1 MSRNRSFKSFVIV
14 LLLAALA
21 AAQDV
26 ASFEKRTTVKK
37 LDNGLTVVI
46 CERPEAPVFSF
57 FTHVDAGSVQDPL
70 GQTGLAH
77 MFEHMAF
84 KGTDKI
90 GTKDYAAEKVAL
102 EKVEQTYAAY
112 IAERDKPVG
121 RDEKKLKDLE
131 KAWKDAVAE
140 ADKYVKPN
148 EFPQIVEINGG
159 EDLNAN
165 TSDDE
170 TNYFYSFPENRLELW
185 AYLESERFLHPVMR
199 EFYKERNVVIEE
211 RRMRVDSNPIGRL
224 LEQFTTAAFQ
234 AHEYHRPTIG
244 WMSDLNSFS
253 ATDAKKF
260 FDEYYIPSNMVVTVV
275 GDVKASETMPI
286 IEKYFGRI
294 PSRPRPDERT
304 TTEPPQNAERR
315 VVLQDMSQPLYL
327 EGYHRPDYRS
337 PDDAVYDAIADL
349 MSSGRTSR
357 LYRALVRDK
366 KIAADSAG
374 FTGLPGNKYP
384 HLFAFYAFPLPG
396 HKPEEMADAIHVEIE
411 KLKNEDISDEELKMI
426 KTRAKANLDPQ
437 PGQQRRPGQQSGFI
451 PGALRRLARTVPLRW
466 TASTK
471 SPKRTFAA
479 WLIKLLFQPIVQW
492 ELSKPSPL
500 LQQRT
505 KKEERNEN
513 SSPAHSPFDSSCHQR
528 GSSASRCAS
537 DELAADS
544 DSASARVSSSGAE
557 AHRTAEWH
565 GDLSSGRPR
574 TPGHRWHRTHPRRL
588 AVRAREQSRNAGYLR
603 RSLAHR
609 WNQGANR
616 GSTRRLP

>member
-1 MSRNRSFKSFVIV
+1 MSRNRSFKSFAIV
-14 LLLAALA
+14 LILAALA

-90 GTKDYAAEKVAL
+90 GTKDYTAEKVAL
-102 EKVEQTYAAY
+102 EKVEQAYAAY

-140 ADKYVKPN
+140 ADKYVRPN

-253 ATDAKKF
+253 ATDAKRF

-275 GDVKASETMPI
+275 GDVKASETLPI

-315 VVLQDMSQPLYL
+315 VALQDMSQPLYL

-426 KTRAKANLDPQ
+426 KTRAKANLIRSLGSNEGLANNLALYQARYDDWRELFRSVDRIDKVTKADI
-437 PGQQRRPGQQSGFI
+437 RRVANQTFVPTN
-451 PGALRRLARTVPLRW
+451 RTVGIIE
-466 TASTK
+466 TK
-471 SPKRTFAA
+471 PAA
-479 WLIKLLFQPIVQW
+479 P
-492 ELSKPSPL
+492 
-500 LQQRT
+500 
-505 KKEERNEN
+505 
-513 SSPAHSPFDSSCHQR
+513 
-528 GSSASRCAS
+528 
-537 DELAADS
+537 AADQKG
-544 DSASARVSSSGAE
+544 GA
-557 AHRTAEWH
+557 
-565 GDLSSGRPR
+565 
-574 TPGHRWHRTHPRRL
+574 
-588 AVRAREQSRNAGYLR
+588 Q
-603 RSLAHR
+603 
-609 WNQGANR
+609 
-616 GSTRRLP
+616 

>member
-1 MSRNRSFKSFVIV
+1 MSRNRSFKSFAIV
-14 LLLAALA
+14 LLLAAVA

-112 IAERDKPVG
+112 IAARDKPVG

-131 KAWKDAVAE
+131 KAWRDAVAE

-294 PSRPRPDERT
+294 PSRPQPDERT

-315 VVLQDMSQPLYL
+315 VVLQDTSQPLYL

-426 KTRAKANLDPQ
+426 KTRAKANLIRSLGSNEGLANNLALYQARYDDWRELFRSVDRIDKVTKADI
-437 PGQQRRPGQQSGFI
+437 RRVANQTFVSTN
-451 PGALRRLARTVPLRW
+451 RTVGIIE
-466 TASTK
+466 TK
-471 SPKRTFAA
+471 PAA
-479 WLIKLLFQPIVQW
+479 
-492 ELSKPSPL
+492 
-500 LQQRT
+500 
-505 KKEERNEN
+505 
-513 SSPAHSPFDSSCHQR
+513 PAANQK
-528 GSSASRCAS
+528 G
-537 DELAADS
+537 
-544 DSASARVSSSGAE
+544 GA
-557 AHRTAEWH
+557 
-565 GDLSSGRPR
+565 
-574 TPGHRWHRTHPRRL
+574 
-588 AVRAREQSRNAGYLR
+588 Q
-603 RSLAHR
+603 
-609 WNQGANR
+609 
-616 GSTRRLP
+616 

>member
-1 MSRNRSFKSFVIV
+1 MSRNRSFKSFAIV
-14 LLLAALA
+14 LLLAAVA

-112 IAERDKPVG
+112 IAARDKPVG

-131 KAWKDAVAE
+131 KAWRDAVAE

-294 PSRPRPDERT
+294 PSRPQPDERT

-315 VVLQDMSQPLYL
+315 VVLQDTSQPLYL

-366 KIAADSAG
+366 RIAADSAG

-426 KTRAKANLDPQ
+426 KTRAKANLIRSLGSNEGLANNLALYQARYDDWRELFRSVDRIDKVTKADI
-437 PGQQRRPGQQSGFI
+437 RRVANQTFVPTN
-451 PGALRRLARTVPLRW
+451 RTVGIIE
-466 TASTK
+466 TK
-471 SPKRTFAA
+471 PAA
-479 WLIKLLFQPIVQW
+479 
-492 ELSKPSPL
+492 
-500 LQQRT
+500 
-505 KKEERNEN
+505 
-513 SSPAHSPFDSSCHQR
+513 PAANQK
-528 GSSASRCAS
+528 G
-537 DELAADS
+537 
-544 DSASARVSSSGAE
+544 GA
-557 AHRTAEWH
+557 
-565 GDLSSGRPR
+565 
-574 TPGHRWHRTHPRRL
+574 
-588 AVRAREQSRNAGYLR
+588 Q
-603 RSLAHR
+603 
-609 WNQGANR
+609 
-616 GSTRRLP
+616 

>member
-1 MSRNRSFKSFVIV
+1 MSYRALKSFAIV
-14 LLLAALA
+14 LILAALA
-21 AAQDV
+21 AAQDI

-90 GTKDYAAEKVAL
+90 GTTDYAAEKVAL

-121 RDEKKLKDLE
+121 RDQQKLKDLE
-131 KAWKDAVAE
+131 KAWKDAVTDAN
-140 ADKYVKPN
+140 KYVKPN
-148 EFPQIVEINGG
+148 EFPQIVENNGG

-211 RRMRVDSNPIGRL
+211 RRMRTDSNPIGRL

-234 AHEYHRPTIG
+234 AHPYHRPTIG

-253 ATDAKKF
+253 ATDAKQF
-260 FDEYYIPSNMVVTVV
+260 FDKYYIPSNMVVTVV

-286 IEKYFGRI
+286 VEKYFGRI
-294 PSRPRPDERT
+294 PSRPKPDERT

-315 VVLQDMSQPLYL
+315 VVLQEMSQPLYL

-349 MSSGRTSR
+349 MSEGRTSR

-366 KIAADSAG
+366 KIASFSAG

-396 HKPEEMADAIHVEIE
+396 HKPDEMADAIHVEIE
-411 KLKNEDISDEELKMI
+411 KLKTEDISDEELKMI
-426 KTRAKANLDPQ
+426 KTRAKANLIRGLGSNEGLANSLALYQARYDDWRELFRSVDRIDKVTKADI
-437 PGQQRRPGQQSGFI
+437 RRVANQTFVPTN
-451 PGALRRLARTVPLRW
+451 RTVGIIETK
-466 TASTK
+466 TAA
-471 SPKRTFAA
+471 P
-479 WLIKLLFQPIVQW
+479 
-492 ELSKPSPL
+492 
-500 LQQRT
+500 
-505 KKEERNEN
+505 
-513 SSPAHSPFDSSCHQR
+513 
-528 GSSASRCAS
+528 
-537 DELAADS
+537 AADQKG
-544 DSASARVSSSGAE
+544 GA
-557 AHRTAEWH
+557 
-565 GDLSSGRPR
+565 
-574 TPGHRWHRTHPRRL
+574 
-588 AVRAREQSRNAGYLR
+588 Q
-603 RSLAHR
+603 
-609 WNQGANR
+609 
-616 GSTRRLP
+616 

>member
-1 MSRNRSFKSFVIV
+1 MSYNRFLKSFAIV
-14 LLLAALA
+14 LVLAALA
-21 AAQDV
+21 AAQDL
-26 ASFEKRTTVKK
+26 ASFEKRTTVKT

-90 GTKDYAAEKVAL
+90 GTTDYPAEKVAL
-102 EKVEQTYAAY
+102 EKVEQVYAAY

-121 RDEKKLKDLE
+121 RDDQKVKELQ
-131 KAWKDAVAE
+131 KAWMDAVTDAN
-140 ADKYVKPN
+140 KYVKPN
-148 EFPQIVEINGG
+148 EFPQIVEMNGG

-244 WMSDLNSFS
+244 WISDLNTFS

-260 FDEYYIPSNMVVTVV
+260 FDKYYIPSNMVVAVV
-275 GDVKASETMPI
+275 GDVKASETMPV

-294 PSRPRPDERT
+294 PSRPKPDERT

-315 VVLQDMSQPLYL
+315 VILQDMSQPLYL

-337 PDDAVYDAIADL
+337 ADDAVYDAIADL
-349 MSSGRTSR
+349 MSNGRTSR

-374 FTGLPGNKYP
+374 FSGLPGNKYP

-396 HKPEEMADAIHVEIE
+396 HKPDEMAAAIHVEIE
-411 KLKNEDISDEELKMI
+411 KLKNEDITDEELKMI
-426 KTRAKANLDPQ
+426 KTRAKANLIRSLGSNEGLANNLAIYQSRYDDWRELFRSVDRIDKVSKADI
-437 PGQQRRPGQQSGFI
+437 RRVATQTFVPTN
-451 PGALRRLARTVPLRW
+451 RTVGIIETRVAP
-466 TASTK
+466 
-471 SPKRTFAA
+471 P
-479 WLIKLLFQPIVQW
+479 
-492 ELSKPSPL
+492 
-500 LQQRT
+500 
-505 KKEERNEN
+505 
-513 SSPAHSPFDSSCHQR
+513 PADQK
-528 GSSASRCAS
+528 G
-537 DELAADS
+537 
-544 DSASARVSSSGAE
+544 GA
-557 AHRTAEWH
+557 
-565 GDLSSGRPR
+565 
-574 TPGHRWHRTHPRRL
+574 
-588 AVRAREQSRNAGYLR
+588 Q
-603 RSLAHR
+603 
-609 WNQGANR
+609 
-616 GSTRRLP
+616 